1 MTFHYRY
8 RKQIIISIIA
18 VLIISVTTYF
28 SIKKISYT
36 KKENKKIV
44 KESIVKK
51 SKDNNDAKDKNMF
64 LVDIKGEV
72 NVPGIYELEENSRVI
87 DVINKAGGL
96 TGNANTTVINLSK
109 KITDEMVIIIYSN
122 AQVEDFSKTKE
133 IENQIIDK
141 CKQSEENT
149 VINDSCI
156 DKNESTRDIGNEKV
170 NINTAGIEELTLL
183 PGIGE
188 SKAKNIIEYR
198 SSNPFNKIEDIINV
212 PGIGEN
218 LFAQIKEFITAG

>member
-188 SKAKNIIEYR
+188 SKAQNIIEYR
-198 SSNPFNKIEDIINV
+198 NSNPFNKIEDIINV